1 MKLNTHLMIVLL
13 IFGIFNLLAQDIQK
27 WPESINKLEASL
39 CLVEYFQPQFEMGEI
54 KDKSRIKRTITGILV
69 NEEGLVLTSD
79 VIYPANLD
87 IVETSNFYISTQPL
101 PEDIT
106 VSFVRDK
113 KLKAEFLGKDEDLR
127 LAFIKI
133 TEEADLPPP
142 VEFIEETDLSMGDPL
157 LVIQHLNGRFDFEKF
172 ITAHHINAIIE
183 KPKKKLLTTNSI
195 NPLSPGGLVT
205 TLKGQPVGIVYRGE
219 NYYVHYDY
227 DYDAPY
233 NNETLM
239 QIIPT
244 DQFIRLLENPPVLL
258 AHSEGSGKSWLGIQM
273 QILTKR
279 MAAYWDLD
287 NTSGIIIN
295 KVSPGSP
302 AEKAGLQKG
311 DILISIGDL
320 KFHGYDKK
328 NLDILRTY
336 VRNQPEGKIQAALL
350 RHHKQ
355 LTLDI
360 TLESA
365 PKSRFLAE
373 EYSDQLLGLGVKEL
387 TQDYIIS
394 NDLDFNTNG
403 VWVSRVED
411 GGAGSLAGIEVNDLI
426 LQINGKIV
434 KNLEDF
440 KRITAAIPKSKDI
453 YVEVFLNRQGKTRF
467 VFIKTLPNEDL

>member
-1 MKLNTHLMIVLL
+1 MNKNLILTLL
-13 IFGIFNLLAQDIQK
+13 FFGIADLPAQEIQK
-27 WPESINKLEASL
+27 WPESINTLKASI

-69 NEEGLVLTSD
+69 SKEGLVITSD

-87 IVETSNFYISTQPL
+87 IVEASNFYVSTQPL

-106 VSFVRDK
+106 VSFIRDK

-127 LAFIKI
+127 LAFIRI
-133 TEEADLPPP
+133 TEETELPAP
-142 VEFIEETDLSMGDPL
+142 VKFIEEKGLSIGDPL

-172 ITAHHINAIIE
+172 VTAQHINAIIE
-183 KPKKKLLTTNSI
+183 KPKRKLLTTSSI

-205 TLKGQPVGIVYRGE
+205 NREGQPVGIVFRGE
-219 NYYVHYDY
+219 NYYVQYDY
-227 DYDAPY
+227 DYDSPY

-239 QIIPT
+239 QIIPA
-244 DQFIRLLENPPVLL
+244 DQFVSLLENPPVLFSQ
-258 AHSEGSGKSWLGIQM
+258 SEGSGKSWLGIQM
-273 QILTKR
+273 QILTKE
-279 MAAYWDLD
+279 MAAYWNLG
-287 NTSGIIIN
+287 NASGIIVN

-302 AEKAGLQKG
+302 AEKAGLQEG
-311 DILISIGDL
+311 DILLSIGDL

-328 NLDILRTY
+328 NLDILRSY
-336 VRNQPEGKIQAALL
+336 VRNQPEGKIQTGLL
-350 RHHKQ
+350 RHHKPLR
-355 LTLDI
+355 LTI

-365 PKSRFLAE
+365 PKSRFLAK
-373 EYSDQLLGLGVKEL
+373 EYSDQLLGIGVKEL

-411 GGAGSLAGIEVNDLI
+411 GGAGGLADIEVNDLI
-426 LQINGKIV
+426 LQINGKTV

-440 KRITAAIPKSKDI
+440 KQITSTIPKSKDV

-467 VFIKTLPNEDL
+467 VFIKTLPDEDI